1 MSSEIT
7 TSTGTI
13 EVKAEMTD
21 IDLNPK
27 DKLVVSQ
34 KQSTELSTESEWQ
47 QFGEKTSAFL
57 NSLPS
62 YVNDFFQKYQQILII
77 GGLIL
82 VVLTSVKVILAVL
95 DAINDIPLLALILEL
110 VGLGYTI
117 WFVYRYLL
125 SAATR
130 QELSE
135 EIKALKAQV
144 LGL

>member
-1 MSSEIT
+1 MSSEIA
-7 TSTGTI
+7 TSTDTI

-62 YVNDFFQKYQQILII
+62 YVNDFFQKYQQLLII